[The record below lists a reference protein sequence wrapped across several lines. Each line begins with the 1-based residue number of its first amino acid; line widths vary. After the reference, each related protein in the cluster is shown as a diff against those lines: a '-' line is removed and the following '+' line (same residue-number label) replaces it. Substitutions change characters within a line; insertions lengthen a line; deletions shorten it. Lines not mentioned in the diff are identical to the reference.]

1 LLFSSLLFLFY
12 FFPVTLGVNYLLSF
26 SRPAQNAWLL
36 VTSLF
41 FYAWGEPILVL
52 LMIASIM
59 VNWALGLAV
68 DKVREDKFKVKLI
81 VILTCV
87 LNLGALFIFKYLG
100 FVIRNI
106 NMVAGTRLIDFAGF
120 ALPLGISFYTFQSM
134 SYVIDVLRKD
144 AKVEKNPFY
153 VGLYVAFFPQLVAGP
168 IVRYTDIAEQ
178 IRHRKFEAG
187 VFFEGCCQ
195 FISGMGKK
203 VLLSNAMAI
212 VADRIFNL
220 SVLGHHVVNIP
231 ASLAW
236 VGLVAYTLQIFFD
249 FSGYSEMAIGL
260 GRMFGFEFLE
270 NFNYPYISQSVG
282 EFWRRWHIS
291 LSTWFKEYVYIPL
304 GGSRVSNSDRMVFN
318 TFVVWFL
325 TGVWHG
331 AEWTFIIWG
340 LWNLIFLL
348 MERLIKWDERRIP
361 RVLRHV
367 YLMLVVMLGWL
378 FFRTIDFYQAAQYM
392 LNLFGMNNNGFKS
405 DMALMFIRE
414 YWVFFVFAILF
425 STPAAKNFGKLM
437 KGELMG
443 IWGDIYS
450 FLMPLGYIMVF
461 MICITFLAK
470 GNYNPFIYFNF

>member
-1 LLFSSLLFLFY
+1 MLFSSLLFLFY
-12 FFPVTLGVNYLLSF
+12 FFPITLGVNYLLSF
-26 SRPAQNAWLL
+26 CRPAQNAWLL

-68 DKVREDKFKVKLI
+68 DKYRDDKIKVRFII
-81 VILTCV
+81 VLTCV
-87 LNLGALFIFKYLG
+87 LNLGALFVYKYLG

-106 NMVAGTRLIDFAGF
+106 NMVAGKRLIDFAGF

-178 IRHRKFEAG
+178 IRHRKFEAS

-203 VLLSNAMAI
+203 VLLSNALAI

-231 ASLAW
+231 AALAW

-291 LSTWFKEYVYIPL
+291 LGTWFKEYVYIPL
-304 GGSRVSNSDRMVFN
+304 GGSRVANNDRMVFN

-325 TGVWHG
+325 TGIWHG

-340 LWNLIFLL
+340 LWNLVFLL

-367 YLMLVVMLGWL
+367 YLMSVVMLGWL

-414 YWVFFVFAILF
+414 YWVFFVFALLF
-425 STPAAKNFGKLM
+425 STPVAKNFGKLM

>member
-12 FFPVTLGVNYLLSF
+12 FFPITLGVNYLLSF
-26 SRPAQNAWLL
+26 SRPAQNIWLL
-36 VTSLF
+36 ITSLF
-41 FYAWGEPILVL
+41 FYAWGEPIMVL
-52 LMIASIM
+52 LMVASIIM
-59 VNWALGLAV
+59 NWALGLLV
-68 DKVREDKFKVKLI
+68 DKVRDHKGKARFTVF
-81 VILTCV
+81 LTCF

-100 FVIRNI
+100 FVVRNI
-106 NMVAGTRLIDFAGF
+106 NAVAGHRLIDFAGF

-168 IVRYTDIAEQ
+168 IVMYSDVAEQ
-178 IRHRKFEAG
+178 IRHRKFSAS

-203 VLLSNAMAI
+203 VLLSNAMAV

-260 GRMFGFEFLE
+260 GRMFGFEFLP
-270 NFNYPYISQSVG
+270 NFNYPYISQSIT
-282 EFWRRWHIS
+282 EFWRRWHMS
-291 LSTWFKEYVYIPL
+291 LSSWFREYVYIPL
-304 GGSRVSNSDRMVFN
+304 GGSRVKNSDRMVFN
-318 TFVVWFL
+318 TFVVWLL
-325 TGVWHG
+325 TGIWHG
-331 AEWTFIIWG
+331 AEWTFVIWG
-340 LWNLIFLL
+340 LWNFIFIL
-348 MERLIKWDERRIP
+348 MERLIRWNERRIP
-361 RVLRHV
+361 RVLRHI
-367 YLMLVVMLGWL
+367 YLMSVVMIGWL

-392 LNLFGMNNNGFKS
+392 LNLFGMNNNGFAS
-405 DMALMFIRE
+405 PMAWMFLKE
-414 YWVFFVFAILF
+414 YWIFFIIALVC
-425 STPAAKNFGKLM
+425 STPAVKNFGRLM

-450 FLMPLGYIMVF
+450 YLMVAAYTLVF
-461 MICITFLAK
+461 VICITYLTK